1 MSVLLDC
8 TSWCEKTVLLPQSGL
23 WGESG
28 VVGVLGR
35 LDAKIKVQ
43 LKSQHHP
50 FGISSVFRT
59 LCLKLLAKKSGKTD
73 IFNYHCLKIHNLP
86 VFTGNHNTENSRG

>member
-8 TSWCEKTVLLPQSGL
+8 TSWCEKTVLLPLSGL

-35 LDAKIKVQ
+35 LDAKIEVQ

-50 FGISSVFRT
+50 FGI
-59 LCLKLLAKKSGKTD
+59 K
-73 IFNYHCLKIHNLP
+73 
-86 VFTGNHNTENSRG
+86 

>member
-8 TSWCEKTVLLPQSGL
+8 TSWCEKTVLLPQRGL
-23 WGESG
+23 WGENG

-35 LDAKIKVQ
+35 LDAKIEVQ

-59 LCLKLLAKKSGKTD
+59 LCLKLFAK
-73 IFNYHCLKIHNLP
+73 NLEKR
-86 VFTGNHNTENSRG
+86 VFLIIVV